1 MGVAFFSCRTAWP
14 VPSNCSVSSSPR
26 AGRRLTASLRRPD
39 NSPAAARACPEGG
52 GPGDRGA
59 ARIPAPPAVRLGGMF
74 MLLVRAVPSRPWLD
88 LPREIIPKPRP
99 YSSAEERAVIK
110 IGNAAPPASDADNRR
125 AELELA
131 RRARRGDAAAFD
143 ELVRRFHRPVHRF
156 CWRLLRSA
164 DAEDLAQDT
173 FVRAFLHFERFD
185 PERPVLPWLIAIAR
199 RLCLD
204 LLRRRK
210 VMIRAETVLI
220 TGPPAPGPEG
230 EASIREQLSRLDQAL
245 ADLDEG
251 PREAIVL
258 FHIEEMSYRDIAAAL
273 EVPMGTVMTWLHRG
287 RAQLK
292 KAVDGDPT
300 T

>member
-1 MGVAFFSCRTAWP
+1 MWLM
-14 VPSNCSVSSSPR
+14 R
-26 AGRRLTASLRRPD
+26 AAPD
-39 NSPAAARACPEGG
+39 
-52 GPGDRGA
+52 
-59 ARIPAPPAVRLGGMF
+59 
-74 MLLVRAVPSRPWLD
+74 RPWLD
-88 LPREIIPKPRP
+88 PPHEIIPGPRP
-99 YSSAEERAVIK
+99 YSVGEERAVIE
-110 IGNAAPPASDADNRR
+110 IGNAAAPGSDADNRR

-143 ELVRRFHRPVHRF
+143 ELVLRFHRPVYRF

-173 FVRAFLHFERFD
+173 FVRAFVHFERFD

-210 VMIRAETVLI
+210 VMARAETVLV
-220 TGPPAPGPEG
+220 TDPPAPGPEG
-230 EASIREQLSRLDQAL
+230 EASIREQLSRLDRAL
-245 ADLDEG
+245 VDLDEG
-251 PREAIVL
+251 PREAIIL

-292 KAVDGDPT
+292 RALDSAPIA
-300 T
+300 

>member
-1 MGVAFFSCRTAWP
+1 V
-14 VPSNCSVSSSPR
+14 
-26 AGRRLTASLRRPD
+26 
-39 NSPAAARACPEGG
+39 
-52 GPGDRGA
+52 
-59 ARIPAPPAVRLGGMF
+59 
-74 MLLVRAVPSRPWLD
+74 
-88 LPREIIPKPRP
+88 
-99 YSSAEERAVIK
+99 Y
-110 IGNAAPPASDADNRR
+110 
-125 AELELA
+125 
-131 RRARRGDAAAFD
+131 
-143 ELVRRFHRPVHRF
+143 RF

-292 KAVDGDPT
+292 RALEGAPIA
-300 T
+300 

>member
-1 MGVAFFSCRTAWP
+1 LA
-14 VPSNCSVSSSPR
+14 
-26 AGRRLTASLRRPD
+26 
-39 NSPAAARACPEGG
+39 EG
-52 GPGDRGA
+52 
-59 ARIPAPPAVRLGGMF
+59 
-74 MLLVRAVPSRPWLD
+74 
-88 LPREIIPKPRP
+88 
-99 YSSAEERAVIK
+99 EERAVIEA
-110 IGNAAPPASDADNRR
+110 GHAATPGSDAEDRR

-143 ELVRRFHRPVHRF
+143 ELVLRFRRPVYRF
-156 CWRLLRSA
+156 CWRLLRSP

-173 FVRAFLHFERFD
+173 FVRAFVHFERFD

-210 VMIRAETVLI
+210 VMARVETQPVLD
-220 TGPPAPGPEG
+220 G
-230 EASIREQLSRLDQAL
+230 
-245 ADLDEG
+245 LDEG
-251 PREAIVL
+251 PRMAIVL

-292 KAVDGDPT
+292 RALDSPSVT
-300 T
+300 